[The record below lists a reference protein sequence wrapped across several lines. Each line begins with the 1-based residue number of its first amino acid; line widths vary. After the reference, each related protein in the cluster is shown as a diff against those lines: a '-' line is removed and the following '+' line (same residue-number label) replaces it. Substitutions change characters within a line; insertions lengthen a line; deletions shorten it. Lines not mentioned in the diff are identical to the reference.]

1 MQKIVT
7 NLWFDKNAEEAV
19 NFYVS
24 VFKNSRIIKKTH
36 YTQSGSEVSGQKK
49 GSVMTVEFV
58 LDGQKFIAINGGPE
72 FKFTP
77 AISLMV
83 PCSEQSEIDMLWE
96 KLSDGGEKIEC
107 GWVTD
112 RFGLSWQIV
121 PTVLDKYQS
130 DEDPVK
136 VERVM
141 RAMLKMK
148 KLDIDGLK
156 RAYEAH
162 H

>member
-19 NFYVS
+19 DFYIS
-24 VFKNSRIIKKTH
+24 IFKNSRLIKKTY

-77 AISLMV
+77 AISLMIN
-83 PCSEQSEIDMLWE
+83 CAEQTEIDMLWD
-96 KLSDGGEKIEC
+96 KLSDGGEKVQC

-121 PTVLDKYQS
+121 PTILDKYQS